1 MKEGY
6 DWRVVMN
13 AMQTYVET
21 GKKTYVICHCG
32 APTKAANFS
41 DKRKKIVDRFN
52 HWENVYTKMGITT
65 WPIVL
70 MGALPQDRKNENL
83 KVLVTMG
90 DNAKIVLEDT
100 DDIDDAL
107 EIESSF
113 AAA

>member
-1 MKEGY
+1 MCIR
-6 DWRVVMN
+6 DR
-13 AMQTYVET
+13 Q
-21 GKKTYVICHCG
+21 
-32 APTKAANFS
+32 NFS
-41 DKRKKIVDRFN
+41 IKRKKILARFE
-52 HWENVYTKMGITT
+52 HWRSVYTTMGVTV
-65 WPIVL
+65 WPIVVL
-70 MGALPQDRKNENL
+70 GALPQDRKNENL

>member
-1 MKEGY
+1 
-6 DWRVVMN
+6 
-13 AMQTYVET
+13 
-21 GKKTYVICHCG
+21 
-32 APTKAANFS
+32 
-41 DKRKKIVDRFN
+41 
-52 HWENVYTKMGITT
+52 MGVTT